1 MKNKNKIPPV
11 RALSMGYAITIL
23 AGTIL
28 LLLPIS
34 TRSGETTKF
43 IDALFTAT
51 SATCVTGLIPFDTF
65 THWTLFGQIVILFLI
80 QIGGLGFMTI
90 LTIIFMIFKRNISL
104 YNRTILMQSAG
115 TYNISEVTKLI
126 KRIIVGTLLIEA
138 VGATILS
145 LEFAKTLSTPRAI
158 YYGIFHSVS
167 AFCNAG
173 FDILGSSTGSL
184 TQYFNNE
191 VILITIMV
199 LIVIG
204 GLGFIVW
211 SDLMD
216 CKFKFNKLQLHS
228 KIVLTG
234 TLALIIIPAILFYI
248 VEFTSFG
255 NQGNFQH
262 LEFTD
267 KLLNSFFLSIS
278 PRTAGFITLDLTQLT
293 SSGKLLTIILMFIGG
308 NSGSTAGGIKVTTFI
323 IVLVSLLASARGNR
337 KVRLFKRRVPSK
349 VVTQAGSLF
358 VAYMLMIIMASLIIT
373 SIEQFTFEQVLF
385 EVVSA
390 IGTVGLS
397 LGVSASAGV
406 ITKLVLILLMYTG
419 RLGAL
424 ALLAV
429 FVTEKNENI
438 IEEPKGRILVG

>member
-1 MKNKNKIPPV
+1 MNLFQKN
-11 RALSMGYAITIL
+11 
-23 AGTIL
+23 
-28 LLLPIS
+28 
-34 TRSGETTKF
+34 
-43 IDALFTAT
+43 
-51 SATCVTGLIPFDTF
+51 
-65 THWTLFGQIVILFLI
+65 
-80 QIGGLGFMTI
+80 
-90 LTIIFMIFKRNISL
+90 
-104 YNRTILMQSAG
+104 
-115 TYNISEVTKLI
+115 
-126 KRIIVGTLLIEA
+126 
-138 VGATILS
+138 LS
-145 LEFAKTLSTPRAI
+145 LFA
-158 YYGIFHSVS
+158 
-167 AFCNAG
+167 
-173 FDILGSSTGSL
+173 
-184 TQYFNNE
+184 
-191 VILITIMV
+191 
-199 LIVIG
+199 
-204 GLGFIVW
+204 
-211 SDLMD
+211 
-216 CKFKFNKLQLHS
+216 QLY
-228 KIVLTG
+228 
-234 TLALIIIPAILFYI
+234 LFYI

-278 PRTAGFITLDLTQLT
+278 PRTAGFNALDLTQLT
-293 SSGKLLTIILMFIGG
+293 SSSKLLTIILMFIGG

-323 IVLVSLLASARGNR
+323 IVLVSLVASARGNR

-397 LGVSASAGV
+397 LGVSGSAGV
-406 ITKLVLILLMYTG
+406 ITKLVLILLMYAG